1 MTDLEVFERIESLIR
16 EINDEFA
23 GPVETTSRF
32 REDLDMDSLTNLELI
47 TAAERTFDIQIPY
60 EDLDRFLTVGD
71 LTGYVA
77 RARVA

>member
-1 MTDLEVFERIESLIR
+1 MTDLEVFERIETLIR

-23 GPVETTSRF
+23 GPVVPASRF

-77 RARVA
+77 RARVS